1 LTQLRT
7 GHIGLNA
14 HLHRFGAAPS
24 PLCSHC
30 AIPETVPH
38 YLLSCPGYRRQRLQL
53 IVRLGT
59 ARLSLKRLLAAK
71 SDHKAVLAYVR
82 DTLRL

>member
-7 GHIGLNA
+7 GHISLNA
-14 HLHRFGAAPS
+14 HLHRFGATPS
-24 PLCSHC
+24 PSCPQCLV
-30 AIPETVPH
+30 PETVAH
-38 YLLSCPGYRRQRLQL
+38 YLLSCPLYRRQRLQL

-59 ARLSLKRLLAAK
+59 ARLNLKRLLAVK
-71 SDHKAVLAYVR
+71 SDHRRVFAYVR